1 MYKTLTDLTIKRK
14 RNREVGLW
22 TVVLCFAWIFPL
34 GCGDHA
40 QKTSK
45 DDKFADHVRTTE
57 FQTPEE
63 EMAGFKLPPGFEIT
77 LFASEP
83 DITKP
88 INMEFDDQ
96 GRLWVTQS
104 SEYPIA
110 AGPSTGKDR
119 ITILEDSD
127 GDGKADV
134 FTHFDDNLNIP
145 IGIMPVS
152 DGAVGFSIPNI
163 YHLKDNDNDG
173 KADEKE
179 VLVGPF
185 GFKDT
190 HGMVNN
196 FIRGYDGWI
205 HACHGFTN
213 ISTIA
218 GADGDSVTLVSGNTF
233 RFRIDGSRV
242 EQTTNGRI
250 NPFGSAIDERGY
262 LYSVDCHSKPIFQLI
277 PGGDYPQWGRKDPA
291 IGYAPEM
298 MSYELG
304 STALAGLVYYT
315 DQQFPEA
322 YRHSFFTGDVVTC
335 RIDRNTVTY
344 QGTTP
349 IAKKEDPFLTS
360 EDPWF
365 RPVDIKT
372 GPDGSLY
379 VADFYNRII
388 GHYEVSLDHPGRDR
402 LSGRIWKI
410 TYTGKDKGTLPVKN
424 WAKADLNELIEGLN
438 HPHLATRLKVADRLV
453 EVFKDKAV
461 QPVLERVSSAGS
473 SPTEYIH
480 GLWVLH
486 RLHALPES
494 IIDQALHHGRPIVRQ
509 HALRI
514 LAESEKL
521 TDAQQRAVLAA
532 LADKDP
538 FIQRTASEVL
548 SRFPDIVHVDPLLT
562 LYVDC
567 PAEDSH
573 LKYTALL
580 AVRNNLRG
588 TGVAEQAS
596 KMKWDEAKLATIATA
611 MRDVPSQAAA
621 TFVLDYVLHHDIPHE
636 ALQKNL
642 EFIGRYASA
651 AQLSQIVPI
660 ITEKFANDKQTQLS
674 LFLNIQEGVAQ
685 RGLAIHPR
693 LKTWGSQL
701 ADYFLNDMT
710 DGQDSWMS
718 KPMESRPEDLS
729 PWSTSDAFLTQVM
742 PAFRI
747 YLSERNG
754 YKPRATLYTKPFTLP
769 AEISMNVFDN
779 DVHNTEEK
787 AGTSKNTVRIRL
799 AGNDQVIGEYRMK
812 QDTKMEFDD
821 LIKPATFDLKGHEG
835 KMGYIEVVDSS
846 ETGSIGIGKLEPAV
860 VEMPPYTP
868 SDVDALRQNAAEIAG
883 NFKIAGLK
891 DRLVQIV
898 KAPWVNP
905 DTRLAAANALA
916 GMSAKGDAELLGKI
930 FVDKSEPALLRER
943 LAAILGQLQQ
953 GQTHQYLQQGLEGSA
968 RPVQLAATTAL
979 AGSPRGIELLLQT
992 IEGGKAAVDLLTEFR
1007 VKELLDANAQT
1018 DQQARIKSLLAKGE
1032 DEREARKELIEDRIA
1047 GFKETGKRLEKGR
1060 ALFEANCVICHQ
1072 IGGTGGMIGPQLNG
1086 IGNWGVRA
1094 LSEKILDPNR
1104 NISESFRTY
1113 NIVLDNGKQQTGLYR
1128 RTEGEVM
1135 VFADISGKEFKI
1147 AKKDMG
1153 SYTPSPYTLMPDQFR
1168 HILSEEEFGA
1178 LLEYLLSVK

>member
-1 MYKTLTDLTIKRK
+1 MRYYSVVSCLAGLVLASCGNPKTT
-14 RNREVGLW
+14 G
-22 TVVLCFAWIFPL
+22 
-34 GCGDHA
+34 
-40 QKTSK
+40 S
-45 DDKFADHVRTTE
+45 DKFADHVRTTE

-63 EMAGFKLPPGFEIT
+63 ERAGFKLPPGFEIT
-77 LFASEP
+77 LFAAEP

-110 AGPSTGKDR
+110 AGPGTGTDR
-119 ITILEDSD
+119 ITILEDRD
-127 GDGKADV
+127 GDGKAEV
-134 FTHFDDNLNIP
+134 FTHFDDHLNIP

-163 YHLKDNDNDG
+163 YHFKDNDNDG
-173 KADEKE
+173 KADAED

-213 ISTIA
+213 VSTIA
-218 GADGDSVTLVSGNTF
+218 GSDGDSVTLVSGNTF

-315 DQQFPEA
+315 GQQFPEA
-322 YRHSFFTGDVVTC
+322 YQHSFFTGDVVTC
-335 RIDRNTVTY
+335 RIDRNTITY

-360 EDPWF
+360 DDPWF
-365 RPVDIKT
+365 RPVDIKM

-410 TYTGKDKGTLPVKN
+410 TYTGKDKGTVPVKN
-424 WAKADLNELIEGLN
+424 WAKADVQELVAGLD
-438 HPHLATRLKVADRLV
+438 HPQLPVRLKIADRLV
-453 EVFKDKAV
+453 EVSKEKAI
-461 QPVLERVSSAGS
+461 QPVLDRVSSVAS
-473 SPTEYIH
+473 APTGYIH

-486 RLHALPES
+486 RLHALPEA
-494 IIDQALHHGRPIVRQ
+494 ILEEALQHGAPMVRQ

-521 TDAQQRAVLAA
+521 TDTWQQIVLAA
-532 LADKDP
+532 LSDNDP
-538 FIQRTASEVL
+538 FIQRTAAEVL
-548 SRFPDIVHVDPLLT
+548 SRFPDVAHVDPLLT
-562 LYVDC
+562 LYVGC
-567 PAEDSH
+567 PEEDSH

-580 AVRNNLRG
+580 AIRNNLRG
-588 TGVAEQAS
+588 EKVAEQVIR
-596 KMKWDEAKLATIATA
+596 KQWDETKMETLAIA

-621 TFVLDYVLHHDIPHE
+621 TFVLNYVLHHDMPQDL
-636 ALQKNL
+636 LQKNL
-642 EFIGRYASA
+642 EFVGRYAA
-651 AQLSQIVPI
+651 TAQLAQIVPLV
-660 ITEKFANDKQTQLS
+660 TEKFADNKQTQLS
-674 LFLNIQEGVAQ
+674 LFLNIQEGIAQ
-685 RGLAIHPR
+685 RGMAVGPKMQAWGTELAH
-693 LKTWGSQL
+693 
-701 ADYFLNDMT
+701 YFLSNT
-710 DGQDSWMS
+710 PEQDRWRS
-718 KPMESRPEDLS
+718 KPLESRADDLS
-729 PWSTSDAFLTQVM
+729 PWLVSDAFLTQVM

-754 YKPRATLYTKPFTLP
+754 YKPRATLYTQPFTLP
-769 AEISMNVFDN
+769 ATLRMNVFDN

-787 AGTSKNTVRIRL
+787 VGTSKNVVRIRL
-799 AGNDQVIGEYRMK
+799 ADDDRVIAEYRMH
-812 QDTKMEFDD
+812 QDTKMEFSD
-821 LIKPATFDLKGHEG
+821 LIKSTAFDLQKYQG
-835 KMGYIEVVDSS
+835 KMGYLEVVDSS
-846 ETGSIGIGKLEPAV
+846 ETGSIGVGKLEPEV
-860 VEMPPYTP
+860 VEMPPYSP
-868 SDVDALRQNAAEIAG
+868 SDADALRQKAAELAG
-883 NFKIAGLK
+883 NFRISDLRS
-891 DRLVQIV
+891 RLVPLFQ
-898 KAPWVNP
+898 ASWVNI
-905 DTRLAAANALA
+905 DTRVAAANALA
-916 GMSAKGDAELLGKI
+916 SMPEKTDAELVGKV
-930 FVDKSEPALLRER
+930 FVDKSEPVLLRER
-943 LAAILGQLQQ
+943 LAPILGQLREESALR
-953 GQTHQYLQQGLEGSA
+953 YLQQGLEGSA
-968 RPVQLAATTAL
+968 RPVQLAAATVL
-979 AGSPRGIELLLQT
+979 AGSPTGIERLLQT
-992 IEGGKAAVDLLTEFR
+992 LEGRDALVELLTEFK
-1007 VKELLDANAQT
+1007 VKELLEANAQP
-1018 DQQARIKSLLAKGE
+1018 DQQTHITSLLAKGE
-1032 DEREARKELIEDRIA
+1032 DERAARKQLIEDRIA
-1047 GFKETGKRLEKGR
+1047 RFTATGERKEKGR
-1060 ALFEANCVICHQ
+1060 ALFETNCSICHQ
-1072 IGGTGGMIGPQLNG
+1072 IGGSGGMIGPQLNG

-1113 NIVLDNGKQQTGLYR
+1113 NITLNNGKQQTGLYR

-1135 VFADISGKEFKI
+1135 VFADISGKEFKV
-1147 AKKDMG
+1147 AKADMKV
-1153 SYTPSPYTLMPDQFR
+1153 YTPSPYTLMPDQFR